1 MIVIRWECVDRCD
14 IIKEREGKFGKR
26 MRFNFQIRS
35 PFLFCQ
41 SVLTKGFENDN
52 IDIKE
57 NLQNIEFQMPWSVYF
72 CQGNL
77 HRTNI

>member
-1 MIVIRWECVDRCD
+1 MDRCD

-57 NLQNIEFQMPWSVYF
+57 KSAKYRISDALVSLFLS
-72 CQGNL
+72 G
-77 HRTNI
+77 